1 MQMVITIVIIV
12 AASIGLVRVV
22 LGKKK
27 RSDNCSSSICN
38 SCSQSDTCALKN
50 ITRQQ
55 SKKES

>member
-1 MQMVITIVIIV
+1 MQMVLTIVIII

-38 SCSQSDTCALKN
+38 SCSQSDTCALKS
-50 ITRQQ
+50 ITRQTN
-55 SKKES
+55 KES